1 MDKIL
6 ELTNEL
12 KQLIENTELVN
23 EFRRVE
29 NLYKTNEELLQ
40 ISSDIKKA
48 ESDNNIALKQEL
60 VKKFN
65 SHPLVNNY
73 MSLKQDVFDY
83 LKEITDI
90 INN

>member
-12 KQLIENTELVN
+12 KQLIEDTELVK

-29 NLYKTNEELLQ
+29 YLYKTNEELLQ

-60 VKKFN
+60 VKKGI
-65 SHPLVNNY
+65 LQVAR
-73 MSLKQDVFDY
+73 
-83 LKEITDI
+83 
-90 INN
+90 